1 MPFSGRHE
9 QVLATTRKQSTPST
23 THASGKAARKPAAA
37 QHDHEHHAAADCTAE
52 GCGHDHAHEQMHGH
66 EGHVHAADGSCCDHD
81 HSHGPKHIYIY
92 SPSGA
97 VRDKAAFKRGIKR
110 LEAMGHQVE
119 VDADALTSHLRFAGD
134 DETRLAAIHRAAA
147 SGADVALISR
157 GGYGLTRILPGIKY
171 KTVAKA
177 IAKGTQFV
185 GLSDFTAFQLA
196 MLAQTGATTWAGP
209 ALNADFGVD
218 TKDGGE
224 VDDIM
229 LDCFADLLSGQ
240 GEGAGW
246 QMPKI
251 GELPNGKPQLKD
263 FYVPGGATL
272 WGGNLCVLVTLLGTP
287 YFPQIEGGVL
297 FIEDVGEH
305 PYKIERMLTQLLLAG
320 VLQKQKA
327 IVFGQFTEF
336 KLSTH
341 DKGFKLQT
349 VIDWLRMQIKRPVL
363 QGLPFGHVPTKVL
376 LPVGAQVSLSVEGR
390 DALIYW
396 GHTH

>member
-1 MPFSGRHE
+1 
-9 QVLATTRKQSTPST
+9 LANSRKSP
-23 THASGKAARKPAAA
+23 ASSNTASKNDH
-37 QHDHEHHAAADCTAE
+37 QHVHDEH
-52 GCGHDHAHEQMHGH
+52 CGHEAHD
-66 EGHVHAADGSCCDHD
+66 HVHAADGSCCGHE

-92 SPSGA
+92 SPAGA
-97 VRDKAAFKRGIKR
+97 VRDKTAFKRGVKR
-110 LEAMGHQVE
+110 LQALGHEVE
-119 VDADALTSHLRFAGD
+119 VDADALASTQRFAGD
-134 DETRLAAIHRAAA
+134 DATRLAAIHRAAA
-147 SGADVALISR
+147 SGADVALVSR

-209 ALNADFGVD
+209 ALNADFGVE
-218 TKDGGE
+218 GE

-229 LDCFADLLSGQ
+229 QDCFEDLLSGH

-263 FYVPGGATL
+263 LYVPGGATL
-272 WGGNLCVLVTLLGTP
+272 WGGNLAVLVSLLGTP
-287 YFPQIEGGVL
+287 YFPQIEGGIL
-297 FIEDVGEH
+297 FLEDVGEH
-305 PYKIERMLTQLLLAG
+305 PYKIERMLTQLLLSG

-349 VIDWLRMQIKRPVL
+349 VIDWLRMQLKRPVL

-390 DALIYW
+390 DALLYW
-396 GHTH
+396 GHAH